1 MDGVQLPQ
9 GCRATNSGQFT
20 FKHLPPKSFWH
31 LLDQLR
37 KDETLNCSCSQAVLL
52 HSQSSVLTTKPAF
65 TYSKLTIKT
74 PERRR
79 RRSRVFIVN
88 FDKTSHH
95 VLVFL
100 LLTLRM

>member
-9 GCRATNSGQFT
+9 GCRATKSGQFT
-20 FKHLPPKSFWH
+20 FKHLPPKSFWY

-37 KDETLNCSCSQAVLL
+37 KDETLNCSCTQAVLL
-52 HSQSSVLTTKPAF
+52 HAQSSTLTTQPAF
-65 TYSKLTIKT
+65 TCSTLPIKT
-74 PERRR
+74 LERCR

-88 FDKTSHH
+88 FDNTSDH